1 LGGSLSLTAILYN
14 ASSASAVINGQVVRV
29 GDEVAGRRV
38 VAIGRDHVVVR
49 EGKTIRRLEVP
60 RFTVEKGKP

>member
-1 LGGSLSLTAILYN
+1 
-14 ASSASAVINGQVVRV
+14 
-29 GDEVAGRRV
+29 
-38 VAIGRDHVVVR
+38 VVVR